1 MKLIRNHYF
10 KFFILISLF
19 LVCLS
24 TSILMKKWFD
34 VNSDYLSAFAT
45 LVAAAVA
52 LHLYTDWR
60 KPFFLNKVQDE
71 QNEIKRSIRLFKRSV
86 DSMLLFL
93 SRKKPLYTGLNNGDE
108 FSLEYQDIMIKLL
121 DITDDLFNLLDN
133 YKLIFN
139 ENIHNDHIE
148 FINRHSESL
157 EKIYYVISK
166 FDPVINYTLSYNLVY
181 AELKKEEYG
190 LHLRRVIVEFPDGL
204 STFYKNISQ

>member
-1 MKLIRNHYF
+1 MKLIRDHYF

-148 FINRHSESL
+148 FINRNSESL

-190 LHLRRVIVEFPDGL
+190 MHLRRVIVEFPDGL
-204 STFYKNISQ
+204 TTFYKNISQ